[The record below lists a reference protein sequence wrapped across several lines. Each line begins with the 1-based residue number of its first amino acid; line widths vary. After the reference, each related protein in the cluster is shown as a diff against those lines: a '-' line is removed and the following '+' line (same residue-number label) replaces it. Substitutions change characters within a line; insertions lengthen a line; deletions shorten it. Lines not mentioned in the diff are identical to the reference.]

1 MGLLGRENQS
11 EERPRLQRRLR
22 EGKKKEENREKER
35 DTPGARSQAA
45 ASQT

>member
-11 EERPRLQRRLR
+11 EERPGLRRRLR
-22 EGKKKEENREKER
+22 EGKKKENREKER
-35 DTPGARSQAA
+35 DRPGARSQAA